1 MDWTP
6 EMDRALGTA
15 TDTELA
21 TLWGIPRAEV
31 VERRKARRIARY
43 SPGRADRGPRA
54 PRAPRTCGEDGCA
67 RPVWARGKCAAHA
80 AAARATGSAPLRAS
94 TPIARKTPIVAKSP
108 TARATP
114 KKRRAPK
121 PGVTPD
127 TRAAVLAR
135 AAGRCEAC
143 GNGFTEAGV
152 HVHHRK
158 KRSQGGGH
166 DLPNLVALHPDCH
179 VIAPGAVHQR
189 SAWAYEVGLMVR
201 RGEDPAAVPL
211 LLHGRREVL
220 LAVDEPAYLAVAAV

>member
-6 EMDRALGTA
+6 DMDAQLGRAS
-15 TDTELA
+15 DTELA
-21 TLWGIPRAEV
+21 TRWGIPRAEV
-31 VERRKARRIARY
+31 VERRKARRVARY
-43 SPGRADRGPRA
+43 SPTRADRAQRA
-54 PRAPRTCGEDGCA
+54 PRPARTCTEDGCA
-67 RPVWARGKCAAHA
+67 HPVWARGLCTGHA
-80 AAARATGSAPLRAS
+80 AAASTRTVKPRAKAPMRTKPLAAKAAA
-94 TPIARKTPIVAKSP
+94 AR
-108 TARATP
+108 TAP

-121 PGVTPD
+121 PGVTAE
-127 TRAAVLAR
+127 TRALVLAR
-135 AAGRCEAC
+135 AQGRCEAC
-143 GNGFTEAGV
+143 GRPLTDAGV

-179 VIAPGAVHQR
+179 VIAPESVHQR